1 MECLMI
7 EVSILVFVCL
17 FLLLFLFL
25 EVEDRVDSFKLIITL
40 VFCLILLVEDKYNY
54 FLISFFTDYPYLSEE

>member
-1 MECLMI
+1 MI